1 MARRENKECKRLE
14 NHLFAMENE
23 QRSVPAKKVRA
34 YNSDRTDLDLDEFS
48 ETVRQG
54 KKGGC
59 LKKIVGL
66 LVLVALALAAYWL
79 YQNGGLPWN

>member
-1 MARRENKECKRLE
+1 MARREDKECKRLE

-23 QRSVPAKKVRA
+23 QRSAPAKKVRA

-59 LKKIVGL
+59 LKKIVGI